1 LVFSLLLSQHLK
13 QTQQPKIDV
22 DQIILDEQNRTKEL
36 LTKILPDL
44 PAVDDA
50 DDYAKWLEH
59 AAVYIKT
66 QLTSSSSVVDKQ
78 TTTNDNGNSLDG
90 ATTTTYKIHHSHNNG
105 SAGDDEDTQQAN
117 KASQGDVSTLLLK
130 NVELQK
136 VLDEY
141 KNNLAKAY
149 QLLDSLQAKADE
161 QDNHW
166 RKVVQA
172 KENEVVLLKA
182 ATNNVTTAPQEQQ
195 S

>member
-1 LVFSLLLSQHLK
+1 LK

-44 PAVDDA
+44 PAVTGDDA
-50 DDYAKWLEH
+50 DDYAKWIEH

-66 QLTSSSSVVDKQ
+66 QLTCSSSVVDKQ

-90 ATTTTYKIHHSHNNG
+90 ATTTYKIHHSHNNG
-105 SAGDDEDTQQAN
+105 SAGDDEETA

-136 VLDEY
+136 VVDEY

-172 KENEVVLLKA
+172 KENEMVLLKA